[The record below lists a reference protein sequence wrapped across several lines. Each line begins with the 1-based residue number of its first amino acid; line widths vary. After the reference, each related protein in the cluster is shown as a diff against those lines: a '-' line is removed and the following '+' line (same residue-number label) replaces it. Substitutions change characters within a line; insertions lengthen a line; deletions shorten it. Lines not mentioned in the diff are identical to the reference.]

1 MDRCHYGVQ
10 GHSSCFASTSAKEP
24 RTAATVLNESAWEG
38 ERERKKERKSEMAGR
53 RGREGAFTT
62 SGLDFFFFSLLLSR
76 CLPLHFFPSSVDV
89 PPLCICKAPHVVR
102 FPDCSS
108 AYPPFPRHIFLAMG
122 ARDLGTLRTNT
133 LRSLTLVLWFVDDKV
148 SACQVFRFSFRILFV
163 ASLLLLWNIIA
174 SLIP

>member
-1 MDRCHYGVQ
+1 
-10 GHSSCFASTSAKEP
+10 
-24 RTAATVLNESAWEG
+24 
-38 ERERKKERKSEMAGR
+38 MAGR

-62 SGLDFFFFSLLLSR
+62 SGLDFFFFFSLLLSR

-122 ARDLGTLRTNT
+122 ARDLGTLRTN
-133 LRSLTLVLWFVDDKV
+133 DKV
-148 SACQVFRFSFRILFV
+148 VDPRVMIRRRQSLRMPSFSVFFSNPLCGLV
-163 ASLLLLWNIIA
+163 TPSLEYNCIFDPINPLNLKPVYSYLNTVY
-174 SLIP
+174 P